1 MAALG
6 SAPTVM
12 WFRRDLRL
20 RDHPA
25 LHAAAKKGPVTALF
39 VLDDVLLERD
49 KGPRTAMLFRTL
61 RALDEDLRSH
71 GGRLTVRRGKP
82 QTVVPQVAT
91 EIGASEVHISVD
103 FAPYGKRRDE
113 RVEKALGEVGSG
125 VPLVRTGSPYAVSP
139 GFVTKQDGEPF
150 KVFSPFYREWM
161 RRGWHTPSSSNPS
174 RMTWHPVDGLDI
186 PEDPAITADL
196 PDAGEAAALAMWRAF
211 RAEWVARYSRDRNR
225 PDLDRTSH
233 MSVHLHFGTIHPRT
247 MLADLGK
254 GGEAYRRQIC
264 WRDFYAQV
272 LHFWPE
278 SAYGYFQPQ
287 MQRMRFETGKTA
299 DERFEAWKDGRTGY
313 PIVDAGMRQLLAIG
327 WMHNRLRMIAASFL
341 VKDLHIE
348 WTLGAQH
355 FMDYLID
362 GDLANNQHGWQ
373 WVAGTGTDPAPFFRI
388 FNPVLQGRKFDPDG
402 DYVRRYLPELASVPG
417 SAVHEPWT
425 LDDPPDAYPKPI
437 VDHDTERKG
446 SLARYQEVRGD

>member
-1 MAALG
+1 
-6 SAPTVM
+6 
-12 WFRRDLRL
+12 
-20 RDHPA
+20 
-25 LHAAAKKGPVTALF
+25 
-39 VLDDVLLERD
+39 
-49 KGPRTAMLFRTL
+49 
-61 RALDEDLRSH
+61 
-71 GGRLTVRRGKP
+71 
-82 QTVVPQVAT
+82 
-91 EIGASEVHISVD
+91 
-103 FAPYGKRRDE
+103 
-113 RVEKALGEVGSG
+113 
-125 VPLVRTGSPYAVSP
+125 
-139 GFVTKQDGEPF
+139 
-150 KVFSPFYREWM
+150 
-161 RRGWHTPSSSNPS
+161 
-174 RMTWHPVDGLDI
+174 
-186 PEDPAITADL
+186 
-196 PDAGEAAALAMWRAF
+196 
-211 RAEWVARYSRDRNR
+211 
-225 PDLDRTSH
+225 

-264 WRDFYAQV
+264 WRDFCAQV

-437 VDHDTERKG
+437 VDHDTERKE

>member
-1 MAALG
+1 VPADAA
-6 SAPTVM
+6 APTVM

-20 RDHPA
+20 HDHPA
-25 LHAAAKKGPVTALF
+25 LDAAARKGPVTALF
-39 VLDDVLLERD
+39 VLDDVPLQRD

-61 RALDEDLRSH
+61 RALAEDLRAH
-71 GGRLTVRRGKP
+71 GGRLTVRRGPP
-82 QTVVPQVAT
+82 QTVVPEVAR
-91 EIGASEVHISVD
+91 EIGASEVHISED

-113 RVEKALGEVGSG
+113 RVEKALGEV
-125 VPLVRTGSPYAVSP
+125 PLIRTGSPYAVSP
-139 GFVTKQDGEPF
+139 GFVIKQDGEPF

-161 RRGWHTPSSSNPS
+161 RRGWHTPSTSNPS
-174 RMTWHPVDGLDI
+174 RITWHPVDGIDI
-186 PEDPAITADL
+186 PTDPTITADL
-196 PDAGEAAALAMWRAF
+196 PDAGEAAAQATWQAF
-211 RAEWVARYSRDRNR
+211 RKNDLAQYSRDRNR

-233 MSVHLHFGTIHPRT
+233 LSVHLHLGTIHPRT

-254 GGEAYRRQIC
+254 AGDAYRRQIC

-287 MQRMRFETGKTA
+287 LQQMRFDTGKTA
-299 DERFEAWKDGRTGY
+299 DEHFQAWKQGRTGY

-327 WMHNRLRMIAASFL
+327 WMHNRLRMIVASFL

-388 FNPVLQGRKFDPDG
+388 FNPVLQGWKFDPDG
-402 DYVRRYLPELASVPG
+402 DYVRRYVPELASISG
-417 SAVHEPWT
+417 GAVHEPWT
-425 LDDPPDAYPKPI
+425 LDDPPDDYPKPI
-437 VDHDTERKG
+437 VDHDSERKE